1 MRKVFGLT
9 LGAVVVAFI
18 ALSVAFMVGMRS
30 KYPPVVDGVRRFNR
44 SVGNPRAMSTAGQP
58 GAYAS
63 VIRHRGR
70 TSGTAYETPIGPYAT
85 DIGFVIPLPYGA
97 SADWVKNVLA
107 EGSAA
112 IVNEGH
118 TYQLERPEILSSDM
132 AMAEIPPK
140 DQWSLRLFNVDE
152 FLRIRFV
159 DPQ

>member
-1 MRKVFGLT
+1 MRKGIGLT
-9 LGAVVVAFI
+9 LGAVFVALI
-18 ALSVAFMVGMRS
+18 AFLVAFMVSMRL

-70 TSGTAYETPIGPYAT
+70 TSGAAYETPIGPFAT

-107 EGSAA
+107 ERSAV

-118 TYQLERPEILSSDM
+118 TYQLERPEILSSDV

-140 DQWSLRLFNVDE
+140 YQWSLRLFNVDE